1 MNIRWFLV
9 LGLLSGLVACGSD
22 DDTTVIE
29 APPVEVVPEPVLS
42 ISGTITPVVGFTYDS
57 DLNDTFSI
65 PLTPSDFTGNDTI
78 NRAQRIDNLGV
89 VHGFASYRSTGLTAD
104 RFGGEYDEFDTYRV
118 ELEAGQRIQ
127 LQVVDHER
135 IYQDQTGPTRCDLDL
150 LLLQPNGQ
158 SVTYSNGTGEFEQIV
173 VPADGTYYVKVEAYQ
188 GISKYV
194 MYLMAP
200 DQSQPAQALPFVA
213 GELIV
218 KFKPNSGLSA
228 QQVRAEYA
236 ASLSNPGTSHP
247 ALMKLASPALST
259 ASVNAA
265 DAAEQMALVQA
276 RTLRAIKDLRQRS
289 DVEYAEPNFLY
300 RSTAVPNDDDFAKQW
315 HYRQI
320 KLPEAWN
327 ITTGQASPSV
337 IVAVIDTGVY
347 LAHPDLA
354 ANLMDG
360 YDFISAASNAADGDG
375 LDANPDDPGDS
386 AEPGE
391 SSYHGTHVAGIIA
404 ATSNNAQGVAGV
416 SWHARIMPLRALGRW
431 GGSTWDIMQAISY
444 AAGLENDSDTLPDRR
459 ADIINMSLG
468 SPAYSTAMQ
477 RTIADARDAGVIIVA
492 AAGNE
497 GTGAPQYP
505 ASYDGVISVSATNA
519 RPQITPY
526 SSFGDMV
533 DVAAPGG
540 DMSEDLNRDNFG
552 DGIYST
558 WVSETGGQRVE
569 SYGFMQGTS
578 MATPHVSGMLALMKA
593 RFPALTPDNVDAALA
608 RGQLTAD
615 IDAAGWDERTGFGL
629 VDAFKAVTAAGV
641 MATNVANDLPPV
653 EPLPARVLAQPNWL
667 AAVHV
672 GVQTT
677 QGRFLL
683 RNIGGTESAKVTSVS
698 SDQPW
703 VAVSPDDIDDIS
715 ERGFGSYLVTVNS
728 EGLSGESH
736 VAQIT
741 VSLDVAGNAETL
753 IIPVFLRLEEGG
765 ATASRMAPQYVVLYD
780 ARTGAAVSEY
790 RTELDSEASAFRF
803 YDLDPGSYYLMA
815 GSDVDQDNLICQQ
828 GETCGAWPDIFQVDA
843 FEYTGVPLADLDI
856 SVNVQSKFSY
866 LSDEI
871 QVSNGLKVKL
881 SSLSKGSVASQQG
894 QVSVNRRAQ

>member
-1 MNIRWFLV
+1 MNMRWFWV
-9 LGLLSGLVACGSD
+9 LGLLFGLAACGSD
-22 DDTTVIE
+22 DDTTVTE
-29 APPVEVVPEPVLS
+29 APPIEVEPEPVLS
-42 ISGTITPVVGFTYDS
+42 ISGTITPVAGFTYDS
-57 DLNDTFSI
+57 DLNDKLSI
-65 PLTPSDFTGNDTI
+65 STSRFTGNDTI
-78 NRAQRIDNLGV
+78 NTAQRIDNLGV
-89 VHGFASYRSTGLTAD
+89 VHGFASYRSTGFTAD
-104 RFGGEYDEFDTYRV
+104 RFGREYDEFDTYRV

-135 IYQDQTGPTRCDLDL
+135 VYQDDTGPTRCDLDL

-158 SVTYSNGTGEFEQIV
+158 VVTYSNGTGEFEQIV
-173 VPADGTYYVKVEAYQ
+173 VPEAGIYYVKVEAYQ

-200 DQSQPAQALPFVA
+200 EQSQPAQVSPFVS
-213 GELIV
+213 GDVIV
-218 KFKPNSGLSA
+218 KFKPNTGLSA

-236 ASLSNPGTSHP
+236 ASLSHPGTSRP
-247 ALMKLASPALST
+247 ALMKLAAPMLST
-259 ASVNAA
+259 ASVNSAE
-265 DAAEQMALVQA
+265 AAEQVALTQA

-300 RSTAVPNDDDFAKQW
+300 RSTAVPDDDDFVKQW

-337 IVAVIDTGVY
+337 IVAVIDSGVY
-347 LAHPDLA
+347 LEHPDLVD
-354 ANLMDG
+354 NLIDG
-360 YDFISAASNAADGDG
+360 YDFISEVSNAADGDG

-391 SSYHGTHVAGIIA
+391 SSYHGTHVAGTIA

-468 SPAYSTAMQ
+468 GPAYSTAMQ
-477 RTIADARDAGVIIVA
+477 RTIADARDTGVIIVA

-497 GTGAPQYP
+497 GTAAPQYP

-519 RPQITPY
+519 RPQITSY

-540 DMSEDLNRDNFG
+540 EMSEDLNRDNFS

-558 WVSETGGQRVE
+558 WVSETGGVRSA

-578 MATPHVSGMLALMKA
+578 MAAPHVAGVLALMKA
-593 RFPALTPDNVDAALA
+593 RYPALTPDNVDAALA
-608 RGQLTAD
+608 QGLLTTD
-615 IDAAGWDERTGFGL
+615 IDATGWDERTGFGL

-653 EPLPARVLAQPNWL
+653 APLPARVLAQPNWL
-667 AAVHV
+667 SAVHV
-672 GVQTT
+672 GAQTT
-677 QGRFLL
+677 PGRFLL
-683 RNIGGTESAKVTSVS
+683 RNVGDSASATVTSVA

-703 VAVSPDDIDDIS
+703 VTVSPDDIS

-728 EGLSGESH
+728 EGLSEASH

-741 VSLDVAGNAETL
+741 VILDISGNAETL
-753 IIPVFLRLEEGG
+753 IVPVFLRVEAGG
-765 ATASRMAPQYVVLYD
+765 TASSKMAPQYVVLYD
-780 ARTGAAVSEY
+780 ARTGAAVTEY
-790 RTELDSEASAFRF
+790 QTELDSEADTFNF
-803 YDLDPGSYYLMA
+803 YDLEPGFYFIMA

-828 GETCGAWPDIFQVDA
+828 GETCGAWPDIFQVNA
-843 FEYTGVPLADLDI
+843 FEYTGLPLADLDI

-881 SSLSKGSVASQQG
+881 SALSKVPVAPQQDK
-894 QVSVNRRAQ
+894 VAVNRRAP